1 MRAEMAF
8 LQFLNKHE
16 QTKNYCLCKR
26 AKNLKPKVLA
36 GASED
41 YKRSERKKTQLS
53 LFKAKVEMVKKNRH
67 QSDLFYSNYG

>member
-1 MRAEMAF
+1 MAF
-8 LQFLNKHE
+8 LQFLNKYE
-16 QTKNYCLCKR
+16 RTKNYCLCKR

-41 YKRSERKKTQLS
+41 YKRSERKKRNCHFLKRKS
-53 LFKAKVEMVKKNRH
+53 KWWKNRH